1 MQELPAD
8 IPLQNKL
15 RKWSFGLAVIISIIA
30 LMVLAG
36 WQWQTPLLKSMAPRL
51 VSMNPVTALC
61 FIFLISSFFLLTRYT
76 DSRNARI
83 TGLCLLA
90 LVMLTALL
98 KFFFLFGGTTMQVDA
113 LLYTSQLEHDIP
125 GGAPNRMAPNTA
137 VCLFLSSTL
146 LFIWSTGKRRAYA
159 ISQSVSILLFLLGLL
174 SLLGYLYQAEKFYGL
189 AFQIPMALHTGL
201 CFFLFSLA
209 FLFYTSD
216 RGIMTLL
223 TTGLSG
229 SSFARILIPAAIIIP
244 SLLGLLRLWGYW
256 KGVYNNEFGVA
267 LYSIAIIIFFVA
279 IVVYNALLLNKRD
292 QLQQEVAR
300 ALKANEEQTRSVN
313 EELEKRVREQTGEL
327 REIFERVKDGFVAL
341 DKNFRFTYL
350 NKKALEIV
358 QRSQDE
364 LIGKVVWDEFAAAI
378 DSPTYYAYQKA
389 MTTQEPV
396 QVTDYYA
403 PLDLWQESSIYP
415 SANGLSIFVRDISEQ
430 RRNEKDISEARN
442 LSNKLIDSLPGVF
455 YFYDINGR
463 FIRWNKQ
470 LEEVT
475 GYSSDEIA
483 VMHPVELF
491 APEDKEYIT
500 ERITGVFEKGV
511 NDAEATFM
519 TKAGERI
526 PYYFKAVLIDYQGG
540 PCLLGSGIDITERR
554 KSELELKESEQKYK
568 LLFESNP
575 LPMWMLSLPEYKTI
589 EVNNAAAQ
597 QYRYPRQ
604 EFLDLD
610 IFKLRPD
617 EDIEK
622 LKQSTNREFRGLFH
636 AGIWR
641 HLRKDGTVIYVD
653 VVTHDIYYE
662 GKPVRLVL
670 AHEVTEQYLAE
681 EKLKESYDS
690 IRQLTEYLQDIREQ
704 ERLHISREIHD
715 ELGQLLTVLKMDV
728 SWINRRTEDENAAVK
743 SKLTDVLALID
754 KTVST
759 VRRIASELR
768 PSLLDNLGLFAAMEW
783 HVEEFEKRSG
793 IEKEIHLPDEE
804 IELPDAYK
812 IGLFRIF
819 QESLTNVGRH
829 SEAKKVVV
837 TLKKEA
843 NELILTIA
851 DNGKGFDENQKKKKT
866 LGLLGMKER
875 TQGLGG
881 SYNITSVVGKGSTVT
896 VTLPL
901 PAAEE

>member
-1 MQELPAD
+1 M
-8 IPLQNKL
+8 
-15 RKWSFGLAVIISIIA
+15 VIWTGCYYYTNSPHG
-30 LMVLAG
+30 AG

-61 FIFLISSFFLLTRYT
+61 FVCLISSFFLLTRYD

-83 TGLCLLA
+83 TGLCLLT
-90 LVMLTALL
+90 LVLLTALL
-98 KFFFLFGGTTMQVDA
+98 KFFFLCGWSSFQVDA
-113 LLYTSQLEHDIP
+113 LLYTDQLEHDIP

-137 VCLFLSSTL
+137 VCLFLSSVL
-146 LFIWSTGKRRAYA
+146 LFTWSTGKKRAYV
-159 ISQSVSILLFLLGLL
+159 ISQSLSILLFLLGLL

-244 SLLGLLRLWGYW
+244 SFLGLLRLWGYW

-279 IVVYNALLLNKRD
+279 IVIYNALLLNKRD
-292 QLQQEVAR
+292 LLQQEVSR

-313 EELEKRVREQTGEL
+313 EELEKRVREQTSEL

-341 DKNFRFTYL
+341 DKDFRFTYL

-364 LIGKVVWDEFAAAI
+364 LIGKMVWEEFAAAI
-378 DSPTYYAYQKA
+378 DSPTYFAYHKA

-430 RRNEKDISEARN
+430 KRNEKEVSEVRN

-500 ERITGVFEKGV
+500 QRIMGVFEKGV

-519 TKAGERI
+519 TKAGKRI

-554 KSELELKESEQKYK
+554 QSELELKESEQKYK

-589 EVNNAAAQ
+589 EVNDAAAQ
-597 QYRYPRQ
+597 QYRYTRQ

-622 LKQSTNREFRGLFH
+622 LKQTTNREFRGLFH

-641 HLRKDGTVIYVD
+641 HLRRDGTIIYVD

-728 SWINRRTEDENAAVK
+728 SWINRRTEEENAAVK

-793 IEKEIHLPDEE
+793 IEKEMHVPDEE

-843 NELILTIA
+843 NELLLTIA
-851 DNGKGFDENQKKKKT
+851 DNGKGFDENQTKKKT

-881 SYNITSVVGKGSTVT
+881 SYNITSAVGKGTTVT

-901 PAAEE
+901 PAAQE